1 MIKDPLLLR
10 RGPLPFATGCS
21 RYVDAV
27 KDHPVTEPRI
37 VIPVAASTIT
47 ESVLAVVDTA
57 APWCIFEP
65 AVGLDLERAFRPVLD
80 RAILS
85 TRLGLFQGSLYRV
98 PVMLHADE
106 GESLDVEAT
115 VFQSP
120 DWRGPSFLGY
130 QGLLQRIR
138 FAVDPETNL
147 FYFGQI

>member
-1 MIKDPLLLR
+1 
-10 RGPLPFATGCS
+10 
-21 RYVDAV
+21 
-27 KDHPVTEPRI
+27 
-37 VIPVAASTIT
+37 
-47 ESVLAVVDTA
+47 
-57 APWCIFEP
+57 
-65 AVGLDLERAFRPVLD
+65 
-80 RAILS
+80 
-85 TRLGLFQGSLYRV
+85 
-98 PVMLHADE
+98 MLHADE